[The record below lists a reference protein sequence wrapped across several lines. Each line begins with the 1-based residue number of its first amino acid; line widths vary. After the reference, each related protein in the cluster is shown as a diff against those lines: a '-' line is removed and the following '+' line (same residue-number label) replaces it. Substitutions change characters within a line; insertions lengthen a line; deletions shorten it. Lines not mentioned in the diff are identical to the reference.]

1 MDSNSESAEEAIKA
15 CIPRIESF
23 LRNVIQYGRFDLTF
37 SIHKNATPAD
47 DLEAPDYRVGSLR
60 PGCRSGTGA
69 ARRTVERNRIR
80 GAPGGTP
87 AG

>member
-15 CIPRIESF
+15 CISRIESF

-47 DLEAPDYRVGSLR
+47 DLEAPDYRVDL
-60 PGCRSGTGA
+60 SGQDA
-69 ARRTVERNRIR
+69 DLVLERHAELSERNRIR